1 MSHLG
6 ERLSALV
13 DGELDGAERDKA
25 TAHLAHCEQC
35 RAEAAGLRDLKR
47 QLRSL
52 AADSPA
58 VAAAEADMMNRLM
71 SMAGLGHNQT
81 RPRNHGLAARRRLH
95 TLHTLRTPRGLRPPA
110 AGGKGNPGNTGS
122 RGPRRTHLSRYHR
135 RYLVIGTMSIVVS
148 LGAAAFSAG
157 GGDPVPAQVPKITPQ
172 LQLFSVDHALTSGEV
187 PFEGPSSVVH
197 AVQGSAQKP

>member
-25 TAHLAHCEQC
+25 TAHLAHCAEC
-35 RAEAAGLRDLKR
+35 RAEAAALRDLKR

-81 RPRNHGLAARRRLH
+81 RQRNHGLAARRRL
-95 TLHTLRTPRGLRPPA
+95 RTPRGLRPPA
-110 AGGKGNPGNTGS
+110 TPGQGNPGKTGS
-122 RGPRRTHLSRYHR
+122 AGPRRTHLSRYHR

-148 LGAAAFSAG
+148 LGTAAFSAG
-157 GGDPVPAQVPKITPQ
+157 GGDPMPAQVPKITPQ
-172 LQLFSVDHALTSGEV
+172 LQLFSEEHALTTGEV
-187 PFEGPSSVVH
+187 PFEGGPRSVVP
-197 AVQGSAQKP
+197 AVQGSTQKP